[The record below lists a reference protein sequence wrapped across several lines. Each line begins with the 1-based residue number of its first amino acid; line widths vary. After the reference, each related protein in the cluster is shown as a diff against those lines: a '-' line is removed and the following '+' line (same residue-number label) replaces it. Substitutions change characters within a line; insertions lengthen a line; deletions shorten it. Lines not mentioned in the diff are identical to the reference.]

1 MNRTHENN
9 RDLIMLP
16 ASRELSVHKGLNAE
30 GVGEKCKNT
39 LLKLEHKNRL
49 SRYLHIDEAIH

>member
-1 MNRTHENN
+1 
-9 RDLIMLP
+9 MLP

-30 GVGEKCKNT
+30 GVGEKSKNT